1 MLNCSSSHDS
11 NNCNSVILAHCLLR
25 VQTVIFFCKGEV
37 YPPVPHLTP
46 SPPLC
51 LPFLPLLHL
60 PFLHP
65 SFYPTLLS
73 LQRSGPF
80 KCSYV
85 WGCCKLPHRDGGR
98 IAPAGKSRGAEN
110 ARQENDGQWIIGRG
124 GVEMH
129 IWKMQ
134 DWNMTEIKS
143 AGVSV
148 IRRQII
154 KFSLH
159 EWRDDAETRNKHLQP
174 GFRLAW
180 AIKGDWFT
188 VVAKLLGKPD
198 DEVGRCEWERVG
210 CVWRHRYP
218 QQLASLLC
226 AISKRF
232 DMTQSDQCSY
242 IVLL

>member
-1 MLNCSSSHDS
+1 MCTSIIFLQISWWKNFENRSTFAKVIIKHQGASFVGTRWVLNLNGRWHLYFLNVLNCSSSHDS

-124 GVEMH
+124 GGWKCISGKCRTG
-129 IWKMQ
+129 IWRKLKVQ
-134 DWNMTEIKS
+134 
-143 AGVSV
+143 
-148 IRRQII
+148 
-154 KFSLH
+154 
-159 EWRDDAETRNKHLQP
+159 
-174 GFRLAW
+174 GFRSFGV
-180 AIKGDWFT
+180 K
-188 VVAKLLGKPD
+188 
-198 DEVGRCEWERVG
+198 
-210 CVWRHRYP
+210 
-218 QQLASLLC
+218 
-226 AISKRF
+226 
-232 DMTQSDQCSY
+232 
-242 IVLL
+242 